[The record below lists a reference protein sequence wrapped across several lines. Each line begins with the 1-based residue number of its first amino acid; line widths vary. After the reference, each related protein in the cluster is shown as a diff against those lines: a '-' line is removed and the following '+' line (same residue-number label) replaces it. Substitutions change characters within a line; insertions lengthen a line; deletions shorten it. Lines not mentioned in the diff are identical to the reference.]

1 MFKKKKCCN
10 VKSVTIKIKKNNPD
24 IVCCVLKR
32 AAPKL
37 ILPIVPPES
46 LPGPTY
52 QSIIISDNRVVR
64 RKQEVVQYRGKNK
77 GKKQGVDVLFF
88 SKAAYW

>member
-1 MFKKKKCCN
+1 MLQCQIRDN
-10 VKSVTIKIKKNNPD
+10 KKNNPD
-24 IVCCVLKR
+24 IVCRVLKR

-37 ILPIVPPES
+37 ILPIVPRES

-77 GKKQGVDVLFF
+77 GKKQGVDVLFC

>member
-1 MFKKKKCCN
+1 MLQCQIRDNK
-10 VKSVTIKIKKNNPD
+10 KKNNPD
-24 IVCCVLKR
+24 IVCRVLKR

-37 ILPIVPPES
+37 ILPIVPRES

-64 RKQEVVQYRGKNK
+64 RKQEVVQCR

-88 SKAAYW
+88 PKAAYW